1 MPRDSFV
8 HLHLHTEYSLL
19 DGAVRMRELMNE
31 AVKMKIPAVAIK
43 GEREFMFTRY
53 TPTHRNAPY
62 ANGAEL
68 LTKAE
73 AALRIKSTIRYI
85 DRMIA
90 SGRLRALKP
99 TGKLV
104 RIRQRDLDAFL
115 ESGATI
121 GGIQ

>member
-1 MPRDSFV
+1 MEQFERTQGINKGDR
-8 HLHLHTEYSLL
+8 
-19 DGAVRMRELMNE
+19 GLMFN
-31 AVKMKIPAVAIK
+31 
-43 GEREFMFTRY
+43 
-53 TPTHRNAPY
+53 TPHRNVPY

-85 DRMIA
+85 ERMIA

-121 GGIQ
+121 GGIE

>member
-1 MPRDSFV
+1 
-8 HLHLHTEYSLL
+8 
-19 DGAVRMRELMNE
+19 
-31 AVKMKIPAVAIK
+31 
-43 GEREFMFTRY
+43 MFSKY
-53 TPTHRNAPY
+53 TPNQTQPY
-62 ANGAEL
+62 ADGAEL

-85 DRMIA
+85 ERMIA
-90 SGRLRALKP
+90 RGRLRALKP

-121 GGIQ
+121 GGAE

>member
-1 MPRDSFV
+1 
-8 HLHLHTEYSLL
+8 
-19 DGAVRMRELMNE
+19 
-31 AVKMKIPAVAIK
+31 
-43 GEREFMFTRY
+43 MFSKS
-53 TPTHRNAPY
+53 TPNQKQPFAD
-62 ANGAEL
+62 GAEL

-85 DRMIA
+85 ERMIA

-121 GGIQ
+121 GAAK